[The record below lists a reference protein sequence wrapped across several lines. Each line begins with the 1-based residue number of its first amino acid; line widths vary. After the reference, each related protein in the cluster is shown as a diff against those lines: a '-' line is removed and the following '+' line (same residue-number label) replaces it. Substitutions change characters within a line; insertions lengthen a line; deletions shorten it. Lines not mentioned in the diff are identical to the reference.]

1 MRTELTAW
9 ARGVFGD
16 IEIHD
21 VFNLKEN
28 IQQTKDGRRIREL
41 TLFIKKKKG
50 IQQDWLTVETFNRWR
65 DELGAIVG
73 DNLKFELKSAE
84 GNEMCHMGGVV
95 KRDGRPEEY
104 IEADFNYYSYQFN
117 LVVWKKY

>member
-1 MRTELTAW
+1 MRKLRTELTAW

-50 IQQDWLTVETFNRWR
+50 I
-65 DELGAIVG
+65 
-73 DNLKFELKSAE
+73 
-84 GNEMCHMGGVV
+84 
-95 KRDGRPEEY
+95 
-104 IEADFNYYSYQFN
+104 
-117 LVVWKKY
+117 